1 MKVPE
6 YASIFGF
13 LVVETETNKIVKD
26 KKIRSLIN
34 RKQLI
39 IIPVGDNKYVIATS
53 EGVESKYT
61 IREYKGEKSDN

>member
-34 RKQLI
+34 RKKLI
-39 IIPVGDNKYVIATS
+39 IISSNNKFVIVTS
-53 EGVESKYT
+53 DGVESKY
-61 IREYKGEKSDN
+61 IIQEYKGE